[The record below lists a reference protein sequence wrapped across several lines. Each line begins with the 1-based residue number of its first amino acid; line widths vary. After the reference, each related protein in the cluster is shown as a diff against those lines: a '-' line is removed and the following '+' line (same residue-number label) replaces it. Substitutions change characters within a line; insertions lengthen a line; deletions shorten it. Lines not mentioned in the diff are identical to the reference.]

1 MRQVKCSLVDQD
13 LVQRYLMVFDGHIRV
28 MDRETFHITLREGT
42 VPFCVKTP
50 RAIPFAYRDKLK
62 AELDLLQEQG
72 IITPVTEVT
81 EWCAQLLLL
90 RRRAQI
96 GSGCVSTYPT
106 SIVMCKESVT
116 NPQHQQR
123 Q

>member
-1 MRQVKCSLVDQD
+1 
-13 LVQRYLMVFDGHIRV
+13 

-72 IITPVTEVT
+72 IITPITEVT
-81 EWCAQLLLL
+81 EWCAPI
-90 RRRAQI
+90 AVTPKK
-96 GSGCVSTYPT
+96 GSDRIRMCVDLTRLNHF
-106 SIVMCKESVT
+106 V
-116 NPQHQQR
+116 QR
-123 Q
+123 ER